1 MISRKKQRIK
11 ILIFGILLL
20 CIASA
25 IVGFS
30 LRDGIEYY
38 KSPTQ
43 LLDSKTLSNFKFRL
57 GGLVEGGSI
66 SRGGGIEVNFVVTDK
81 VNSVP
86 VVFKGIL
93 PDLFSEN
100 QGIIALGFYE
110 NGVFYAEELLAK
122 HDESYMPKEVI
133 EMLETDGSYVDTT
146 DNSVS
151 E

>member
-43 LLDSKTLSNFKFRL
+43 LLNSKTLSNFKFRL

>member
-11 ILIFGILLL
+11 ILTFGILLL
-20 CIASA
+20 FIASA

-43 LLDSKTLSNFKFRL
+43 LLNSKTLSNFKFRL

-66 SRGGGIEVNFVVTDK
+66 IRGGGIEVNFVVTDK

-100 QGIIALGFYE
+100 QGIIALGFYK